1 MIAVLLSIFHTTAPW
16 LMVSNFFMPKL
27 NALPTANRKDG
38 NTRSVGVNPCQAEC
52 SSWEKLGSPPG
63 VLTMIMKQ
71 TVMPRKTSRASE
83 RFDATGV
90 DPLISRTLKREIYRK
105 LSKRY
110 QYFIRTTVIE
120 RAVTTL

>member
-1 MIAVLLSIFHTTAPW
+1 
-16 LMVSNFFMPKL
+16 MPGGMLQLGK
-27 NALPTANRKDG
+27 
-38 NTRSVGVNPCQAEC
+38 V
-52 SSWEKLGSPPG
+52 GSPPD

-90 DPLISRTLKREIYRK
+90 DPLISKTLKCEIYRK

-110 QYFIRTTVIE
+110 QYFMRPTVIE
-120 RAVTTL
+120 RAVTAP